1 MRCPYCKADN
11 DKVIDSR
18 ASTDG
23 FAIRR
28 RRECMECERRYTTYE
43 RAESAPL
50 RVVKKDGSRTAFER
64 DKIHSGVMRACE
76 KRPVS
81 DEELQAVVERVER
94 KCMEAFDKEVPTQAI
109 GNLIMAELKQL
120 DQVAYV
126 RFASV
131 YRDFQDV
138 TEFMRALRP
147 LLDKAPL
154 LREQDGRKE
163 SRGEGASDE
172 ENGEVSSQEA

>member
-11 DKVIDSR
+11 DRVIDSR
-18 ASTDG
+18 ASAEG

-28 RRECMECERRYTTYE
+28 RRECLGCKRRYTTYE
-43 RAESAPL
+43 RTESAPL
-50 RVVKKDGSRTAFER
+50 RVVKKDGTRAAFDR
-64 DKIHSGVMRACE
+64 QNIRNGLLRACE

-81 DEELQAVVERVER
+81 SEQLDAVVERVER
-94 KCMEAFDKEVPTQAI
+94 QCLAAFDKEVPTKVI
-109 GNLIMAELKQL
+109 GELVVQELKQL

-138 TEFMRALRP
+138 TEFLNELRP
-147 LLDKAPL
+147 M
-154 LREQDGRKE
+154 LRSAKQQDD
-163 SRGEGASDE
+163 SRGEGADDE
-172 ENGEVSSQEA
+172 ESDGVSSQEA